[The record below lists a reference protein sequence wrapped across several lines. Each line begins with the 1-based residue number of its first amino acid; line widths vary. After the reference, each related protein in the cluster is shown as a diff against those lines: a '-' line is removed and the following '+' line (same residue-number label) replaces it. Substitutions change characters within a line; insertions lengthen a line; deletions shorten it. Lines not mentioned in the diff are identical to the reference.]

1 MKRTRL
7 TPTNTIGF
15 LQAWE
20 LYEDAFP
27 EEERRELELQQQI
40 MKNANYHFDIATV
53 DGVFVGFILWWQ
65 FAGLRYIEHLATPIE
80 YRGKGYG
87 KCIVEQFLSQ
97 TSEAIL
103 LEVEL
108 PNCDTSKRRI
118 AFYERLGFKLNT
130 IDYKQ
135 LPMRKNGI
143 SPEMFLMTYPDG
155 LTAVKLSF
163 FKKSFKRMCYAPYF
177 E

>member
-7 TPTNTIGF
+7 NQTNETGF

-27 EEERRELELQQQI
+27 KEERRELDLQQKIIQ
-40 MKNANYHFDIATV
+40 NVNYHFDIV
-53 DGVFVGFILWWQ
+53 SDNGVFVGFILWWQ
-65 FAGLRYIEHLATPIE
+65 FAGLRYIEHLATLIE

-97 TSEAIL
+97 ASEAII

-118 AFYERLGFKLNT
+118 AFYERLGFTLNRD
-130 IDYKQ
+130 DYRQ
-135 LPMRKNGI
+135 LPMRKNGVPI
-143 SPEMFLMTYPDG
+143 QMLLMTYPNG
-155 LTAVKLSF
+155 LTETSLTLFKESF
-163 FKKSFKRMCYAPYF
+163 REMCYVPYF